1 MGRNLYILAATLT
14 LFSLV
19 SCGVAFTN
27 IAQQPGSPGDAALWR
42 TMGLVL
48 LVIALVIALAGV
60 ISTLLEQAER
70 RLEESRRAS
79 RRTIEPRRKR

>member
-14 LFSLV
+14 LFSLI

-79 RRTIEPRRKR
+79 RKR